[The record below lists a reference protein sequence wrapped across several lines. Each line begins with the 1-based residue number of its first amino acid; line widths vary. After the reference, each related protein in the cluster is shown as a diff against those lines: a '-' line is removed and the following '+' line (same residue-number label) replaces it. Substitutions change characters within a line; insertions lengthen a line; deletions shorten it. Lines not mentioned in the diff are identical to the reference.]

1 MDTLIKEFNNRLHD
15 LDRQRTRALA
25 TQQWHKVIALEA
37 KIEEVGTWRK
47 FALGQVEAGHTSLT
61 NFQLKQH
68 SLNALENRVMCPICK
83 NHYPQDPDTIGSPA
97 KHQCVNVD
105 A

>member
-37 KIEEVGTWRK
+37 RIEEVGTWRK
-47 FALGQVEAGHTSLT
+47 FALDAVEAGH
-61 NFQLKQH
+61 QA
-68 SLNALENRVMCPICK
+68 NARTE
-83 NHYPQDPDTIGSPA
+83 TITKMLGA
-97 KHQCVNVD
+97 
-105 A
+105 